1 MDWQEIGRSS
11 QGRPIYAAEF
21 GSGGDL
27 TLIVSGFHGNEKASV
42 GVTLELC
49 RWLARWKSPTP
60 GQRVVVVP
68 VVNPDGFE
76 AHRRENARG
85 VDLNR
90 NFPTMN
96 WGDETLRPSDDPG
109 PAEGSEPETRAILN
123 LVRRERPLKIV
134 SLHDPLRVNNYDGP
148 NGEGLAQAMAVH
160 NRYPVKGYIGY
171 PTPGSFGTWAGAEL
185 SIPMV
190 TLEVPRGDP
199 ANLWR
204 ENRWALVAAIRYRP
218 D

>member
-1 MDWQEIGRSS
+1 MTI
-11 QGRPIYAAEF
+11 
-21 GSGGDL
+21 L
-27 TLIVSGFHGNEKASV
+27 
-42 GVTLELC
+42 
-49 RWLARWKSPTP
+49 RWYDKPYREQHTSPEVDNNQP
-60 GQRVVVVP
+60 VVP